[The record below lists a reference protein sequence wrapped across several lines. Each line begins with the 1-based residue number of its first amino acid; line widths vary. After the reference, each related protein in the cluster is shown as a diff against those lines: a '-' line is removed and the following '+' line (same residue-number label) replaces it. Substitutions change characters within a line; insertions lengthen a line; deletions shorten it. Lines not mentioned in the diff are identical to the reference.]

1 MTVLRRVGR
10 QKGMVVGALMVL
22 AVVMCALLAPYLA
35 PYGPLDM
42 QVEERLQG
50 PSFRHLCGTDEFGRD
65 VFSRIVW
72 GSRISL
78 EMGLVATVLTV
89 ILGTGVGVLW
99 GYYPR
104 LGVFI
109 ARLVDLWLAFPTML
123 FAIVIVAVL
132 GPSLRNAMLAVVL
145 SMVPGFSRVVHS
157 AVLPLREK
165 EFVEAA
171 SAAGAPNRRILW
183 RHVLPNVASTIIV
196 LGTLHFASAI
206 LMGAALSFLGLGAQP
221 PQPEWGA
228 MINAGRQWLG
238 LAWWL
243 YIFPGIAIVV
253 AVLGINLLGDG
264 LRDLLDPRLKV

>member
-1 MTVLRRVGR
+1 
-10 QKGMVVGALMVL
+10 MVIGAAMVL
-22 AVVMCALLAPYLA
+22 AVVACAVLAPYIA

-42 QVEERLQG
+42 RVEDRLQP
-50 PSFRHLCGTDEFGRD
+50 PSVRHLCGTDEFGRD

-78 EMGLVATVLTV
+78 SMGLTATVLTV
-89 ILGTGVGVLW
+89 VLGTLVGILW

-104 LGVFI
+104 LGGFI
-109 ARLVDLWLAFPTML
+109 ARVVDLWLAFPTML
-123 FAIVIVAVL
+123 FAIVIVAIL
-132 GPSLRNAMLAVVL
+132 GPSLRNAMLAVVF
-145 SMVPGFSRVVHS
+145 SMLPGYARVVHS

-183 RHVLPNVASTIIV
+183 RHVLPNIGNTIIV

-228 MINAGRQWLG
+228 MINTGRQWLG

-253 AVLGINLLGDG
+253 AVLGINLFGDG
-264 LRDLLDPRLKV
+264 LRDLLDPRLKA

>member
-1 MTVLRRVGR
+1 MRRLRRIAGHR
-10 QKGMVVGALMVL
+10 GMIAGAVMVL
-22 AVVMCALLAPYLA
+22 AVVVCALLAPYIA

-42 QVEERLQG
+42 RVEERLQP
-50 PSFRHLCGTDEFGRD
+50 PSLEHPCGTDEFGRD

-78 EMGLVATVLTV
+78 TMGLAATALTVL
-89 ILGTGVGVLW
+89 LGTLAGVLW
-99 GYYPR
+99 GYFPG
-104 LGVFI
+104 LGMII
-109 ARLVDLWLAFPTML
+109 ARVVDLWLAFPTML

-145 SMVPGFSRVVHS
+145 SMVPGFARVVHS

-171 SAAGAPNRRILW
+171 SAAGAASVRILW
-183 RHVLPNVASTIIV
+183 RHILPNVGSTIIV
-196 LGTLHFASAI
+196 LATLHFASAI

-228 MINAGRQWLG
+228 MINTGRQWLG

-243 YIFPGIAIVV
+243 YVFPGIAIVV

-264 LRDLLDPRLKV
+264 LRDLLDPRLKI